1 MLLRAASA
9 PILAGMAFLALAA
22 CGQPPADKSAEAQQT
37 PAATAPVEPPPPPA
51 DPLAVGSQDA
61 KDDLYCAGLI
71 FAANPSPEGAL
82 NPTDEAVLRKAQALG
97 IVLAESGI
105 NKIVEQKAAHATHG
119 ALIADAYTDQGAK
132 DLAAKKPRIPLETCY
147 DRAKAMPVIQ

>member
-1 MLLRAASA
+1 MILRPAAA
-9 PILAGMAFLALAA
+9 LALFALAA
-22 CGQPPADKSAEAQQT
+22 CGQPADKTATAEAPQT
-37 PAATAPVEPPPPPA
+37 PAAPVEQPPPPPA

-71 FAANPSPEGAL
+71 FAANPSPDGAL

-105 NKIVEQKAAHATHG
+105 NKLVDQKAAHATHG
-119 ALIADAYTDQGAK
+119 AIIAEAYTDQGAK
-132 DLAAKKPRIPLETCY
+132 DLAAKKPRIPLEKCY